1 MRRDADSLLAL
12 NKAVFTLAT
21 HAAQQSRT
29 VSDSIESSRMPTLG
43 FSLAMM
49 PVPLPW
55 LTAGAVLGYL
65 LLMATN
71 PVRVVLRDGWRA
83 IRRHPALWFT
93 FGAFGF
99 AYALFE
105 LLLRIVSHSALPPA
119 DRPPLMW
126 LRAAWRDP
134 DLWLTGSPESLWHLP
149 PGAVQEAA
157 RDAVLP
163 ACESVAGIFH
173 NLVSTFPLAAFAAL
187 LLLVNWR
194 GHRAVLLRALRKRYG
209 RWGGPAFA
217 AILVCALAVIG
228 KLLLYAAPPLLRLE
242 GVAALVWLQWAPV
255 VAWLAFLFEYLFGVC
270 IQIYLILLAFCWVRG
285 LTFDHNGLLD
295 FAIRRFA
302 FVVKWAAV
310 VMVLSSVFIDLPL
323 ILKNFPAFQ
332 SWFPFDDSTI
342 DRRLQI
348 ARSILT
354 GFLLVFSTMQI
365 TLAFHNETLGAAF
378 RDHARF
384 LARNYWLFAWFVVV
398 AGVHFFLF
406 QFLNRAFA
414 RALGE
419 GTAPG
424 IAWSLLAPWLAG
436 AIGAWLL
443 ASWVCLYKYCD
454 RDRAPRENWI
464 KF

>member
-1 MRRDADSLLAL
+1 
-12 NKAVFTLAT
+12 
-21 HAAQQSRT
+21 
-29 VSDSIESSRMPTLG
+29 
-43 FSLAMM
+43 
-49 PVPLPW
+49 LPW
-55 LTAGAVLGYL
+55 LIAGAALGYAL
-65 LLMATN
+65 MMATN
-71 PVRVVLRDGWRA
+71 PVRVVLRDGLRA

-93 FGAFGF
+93 FGIFGF

-105 LLLRIVSHSALPPA
+105 LLLRLVSHRVLPPA

-134 DLWLTGSPESLWHLP
+134 ALWFTGSPESLWYLP
-149 PGAVQEAA
+149 PGGVQQAA

-163 ACESVAGIFH
+163 ACESVAGIFN

-187 LLLVNWR
+187 LLLVNWE
-194 GHRAVLLRALRKRYG
+194 GHRAVLLRALRKRCG
-209 RWGGPAFA
+209 RWGVPSFV

-228 KLLLYAAPPLLRLE
+228 KVLLYAAPPLLRLE
-242 GVAALVWLQWAPV
+242 GAAALAWLQWSPV

-270 IQIYLILLAFCWVRG
+270 IQIYLILLAYCWVRG
-285 LTFDHNGLLD
+285 LTFHHGDLLD

-310 VMVLSSVFIDLPL
+310 VMLLSSAFIDLPL
-323 ILKNFPAFQ
+323 ILKNFATFQ
-332 SWFPFDDSTI
+332 AWFPFDSGVI
-342 DRRLQI
+342 DQRLQI
-348 ARSILT
+348 ARSLLT

-365 TLAFHNETLGAAF
+365 TLAFHNETMGAAL
-378 RDHARF
+378 RDHVRF
-384 LARNYWLFAWFVVV
+384 LARNYWLFAWFLII

-406 QFLNRAFA
+406 HLINRICAES
-414 RALGE
+414 LGE

-436 AIGAWLL
+436 VLGAWLL

-454 RDRAPRENWI
+454 HNRAPRENWI

>member
-1 MRRDADSLLAL
+1 MIR
-12 NKAVFTLAT
+12 
-21 HAAQQSRT
+21 
-29 VSDSIESSRMPTLG
+29 
-43 FSLAMM
+43 
-49 PVPLPW
+49 VPLTW
-55 LTAGAVLGYL
+55 LIAGAAVGYL
-65 LLMATN
+65 LMMATN

-83 IRRHPALWFT
+83 IRRYPALWFT

-105 LLLRIVSHSALPPA
+105 LLLRVVSHSVLPPA
-119 DRPPLMW
+119 DRPPLLW

-149 PGAVQEAA
+149 AGSVQEAA
-157 RDAVLP
+157 HDALLP
-163 ACESVAGIFH
+163 TCESIAGIFN
-173 NLVSTFPLAAFAAL
+173 NLVSTFPLPRLPL
-187 LLLVNWR
+187 LLLVNWA
-194 GHRAVLLRALRKRYG
+194 GTVWFCCALSEAFG
-209 RWGGPAFA
+209 RWGAGVR
-217 AILVCALAVIG
+217 AIWCAGGHRGVA
-228 KLLLYAAPPLLRLE
+228 AAPPLLRLE
-242 GVAALVWLQWAPV
+242 GAAALAWLQWSPV
-255 VAWLAFLFEYLFGVC
+255 VAWLAFFFEYLFGVC
-270 IQIYLILLAFCWVRG
+270 IQIYLILLSYCWVRG
-285 LTFDHNGLLD
+285 LAFHHGGLLD

-310 VMVLSSVFIDLPL
+310 VMVLSSMFIDLPL

-332 SWFPFDDSTI
+332 SWFPFDDATI

-365 TLAFHNETLGAAF
+365 MLAFHNETLRAAL
-378 RDHARF
+378 RDHTRF
-384 LARNYWLFAWFVVV
+384 LARNYWLFAWFVIV

-406 QFLNRAFA
+406 HLLNRVCA
-414 RALGE
+414 RALGD

-424 IAWSLLAPWLAG
+424 IAWSLLAPWFAG
-436 AIGAWLL
+436 VIGAWLL

>member
-1 MRRDADSLLAL
+1 MPFPEGIQQAL
-12 NKAVFTLAT
+12 P
-21 HAAQQSRT
+21 HA
-29 VSDSIESSRMPTLG
+29 
-43 FSLAMM
+43 
-49 PVPLPW
+49 PLPW
-55 LTAGAVLGYL
+55 LIAGAALGYVL
-65 LLMATN
+65 MMATN

-99 AYALFE
+99 AYALFA
-105 LLLRIVSHSALPPA
+105 LLLRIVSHSVLPPA
-119 DRPPLMW
+119 DRPPLLW

-134 DLWLTGSPESLWHLP
+134 DFWLTGSPESLWHLP
-149 PGAVQEAA
+149 PHAVQEAA
-157 RDAVLP
+157 RAALLP
-163 ACESVAGIFH
+163 AFESVAGIFH

-187 LLLVNWR
+187 LLLVNWG
-194 GHRAVLLRALRKRYG
+194 GHRAVLLRALRRRCG
-209 RWGGPAFA
+209 RWGAPAFA
-217 AILVCALAVIG
+217 AILLCALAAIG
-228 KLLLYAAPPLLRLE
+228 KVLLYAAPPLLRLE
-242 GVAALVWLQWAPV
+242 GAAALAWLQWSPV

-285 LTFDHNGLLD
+285 LTFHHSGLLD

-323 ILKNFPAFQ
+323 ILKNFAAFEP
-332 SWFPFDDSTI
+332 WFPADGATI
-342 DRRLQI
+342 DRWLQI
-348 ARSILT
+348 ARFILT

-365 TLAFHNETLGAAF
+365 TLAFHNETLGAAL

-384 LARNYWLFAWFVVV
+384 LARNYWLFAWFLIV

-406 QFLNRAFA
+406 HLVNRLCAE
-414 RALGE
+414 ALGD

-424 IAWSLLAPWLAG
+424 IAWSLLAPWLTG
-436 AIGAWLL
+436 VIGAWLL
-443 ASWVCLYKYCD
+443 ASWVCLYRYCD
-454 RDRAPRENWI
+454 RDRAPRDNWI